1 MKFVGHGKSQG
12 ERGWIASYLDWK
24 NDALLFYKM
33 VVGDTSVQNVKH
45 VFVIGFELGGNIAI
59 QLGKGLNFQ
68 RVFFWCNPSVVRG
81 EIEWNH
87 HVISHDFI
95 VQYHVYSTT
104 SVYRVN

>member
-68 RVFFWCNPSVVRG
+68 RVFFGVTHPLLEVKLNGIIMLSPM
-81 EIEWNH
+81 
-87 HVISHDFI
+87 ISLYNTMSI
-95 VQYHVYSTT
+95 AQQAYTG
-104 SVYRVN
+104 